1 MKTIFRDQTET
12 GGLLAAHSVRR
23 LPNDNDE
30 SLDLDFRSQ

>member
-23 LPNDNDE
+23 LPNDNDAPFE
-30 SLDLDFRSQ
+30 LDFRSQ